1 MAERNSSFVS
11 PSTRAAELIDFGLRV
26 ERLITKT
33 NQTTQGLI
41 MIFFSS
47 SIASLT
53 VMCFLIV
60 SHLGLS
66 ETQEYN
72 GKHLL
77 TSCHSLI
84 AVLYL
89 IRVYSIMASGQE
101 LSVKVKRSRR
111 TLEDAMMEGNL
122 ACVGN
127 NGECD
132 KVDILRKRLEIY
144 QYLCPISPYAVFTLS
159 TKTFCTT
166 LASVITYIVILIKL
180 RGVETSKASTETVLT
195 NNAGIL

>member
-1 MAERNSSFVS
+1 MAERNSSSVS

-122 ACVGN
+122 ACIGN

-180 RGVETSKASTETVLT
+180 RGVETSKASTEAILT
-195 NNAGIL
+195 NNTGIL

>member
-1 MAERNSSFVS
+1 M
-11 PSTRAAELIDFGLRV
+11 IDFGLRV

-33 NQTTQGLI
+33 NQATQGLI

-66 ETQEYN
+66 ETEEYN

-89 IRVYSIMASGQE
+89 IRIYSIMASGQA
-101 LSVKVKRSRR
+101 LSVKVKWSRR
-111 TLEDAMMEGNL
+111 TLEDAIIEGNL
-122 ACVGN
+122 ACIGN
-127 NGECD
+127 NRECD

-144 QYLCPISPYAVFTLS
+144 QYLCPIAPHGVFTLN

-180 RGVETSKASTETVLT
+180 RGVETSKAATESILANNTT
-195 NNAGIL
+195 NF

>member
-1 MAERNSSFVS
+1 
-11 PSTRAAELIDFGLRV
+11 
-26 ERLITKT
+26 
-33 NQTTQGLI
+33 

-66 ETQEYN
+66 ETEEYN
-72 GKHLL
+72 GKLL
-77 TSCHSLI
+77 ITSCHSLI

-89 IRVYSIMASGQE
+89 IRIYSIMASGQA
-101 LSVKVKRSRR
+101 LSIKVKRSKR
-111 TLEDAMMEGNL
+111 TLEDAIIEGNP
-122 ACVGN
+122 ASVGN
-127 NGECD
+127 SGECD
-132 KVDILRKRLEIY
+132 EVYILRKRLEVY
-144 QYLCPISPYAVFTLS
+144 QYLCPIAPYAVFTLN

-180 RGVETSKASTETVLT
+180 RGVETSKATTEAILANNTT
-195 NNAGIL
+195 NLLSS

>member
-1 MAERNSSFVS
+1 
-11 PSTRAAELIDFGLRV
+11 
-26 ERLITKT
+26 
-33 NQTTQGLI
+33 

-66 ETQEYN
+66 ETEEYN
-72 GKHLL
+72 GKLL
-77 TSCHSLI
+77 ITSCHSLI

-89 IRVYSIMASGQE
+89 IRIYSIMVSGQE
-101 LSVKVKRSRR
+101 LSAKVKRSKR
-111 TLEDAMMEGNL
+111 TLEDAIIEGNP
-122 ACVGN
+122 ASVGN
-127 NGECD
+127 SGECD
-132 KVDILRKRLEIY
+132 KVYILRKRLEMY
-144 QYLCPISPYAVFTLS
+144 QYLCPIAPYAVFTLN

-180 RGVETSKASTETVLT
+180 RGVETSKVTTE
-195 NNAGIL
+195 AILANDTANFLSS